1 MCNQL
6 KIRETQP
13 VSSANFC
20 HFLIT
25 SCSREKT
32 PLYHTASDGKLGGG
46 GGGGLQ
52 ARLRPFHQLVFDD
65 GGLYHHVIV

>member
-6 KIRETQP
+6 KICETQP

-32 PLYHTASDGKLGGG
+32 LLYHTASDGKPGGE
-46 GGGGLQ
+46 
-52 ARLRPFHQLVFDD
+52 AASKAKTFSPASF
-65 GGLYHHVIV
+65 

>member
-32 PLYHTASDGKLGGG
+32 PLYHTASDGKL
-46 GGGGLQ
+46 Q
-52 ARLRPFHQLVFDD
+52 ARLR
-65 GGLYHHVIV
+65 GGAASKAKTFSPAGF